1 MPSFRAAL
9 RGEAV
14 SRGVSRRLIPLFLAL
29 LVGAGGCDDLKP
41 ITTEP
46 PTTPPTAPSAP
57 GPVQA
62 HAEPGAVTLSWS
74 PPENDGGSAL
84 TGYRVHGE
92 PQEASLAVSVTGAT
106 ARVTGLRAGAT
117 YLFSVAAV
125 NKAGEGPAT
134 LSESVTLPDVPGA
147 PPQPSVVRGDA
158 QVRVS
163 WTEPGSDGRSPITGY
178 LVTALPQDVR
188 VTAGASARSVVVDG
202 LRNGEPSTF
211 TVRALNAVGEGPDS
225 PASPDVVPATV
236 PSAPVSVEATA
247 DIRQATVTW
256 SAPASTGGLSV
267 QGYVVTASPGGASR
281 EVDADSRSVTLS
293 GLENGTA
300 YTFTVAARNEV
311 GTGPG
316 LLSASVRTPGV
327 PSQPVS
333 VGVTAGPRMATVT
346 WEAPADDGGRPLTGY
361 VVETF
366 PSGARLTLDASTRRA
381 TLTGLSST
389 RAHTITVSATN
400 ATGNGP
406 ATPPA
411 SVLPRPVPAEV
422 TDLQLDTSEA
432 GCLTVSYSLRQ
443 PDGVRANVSVEV
455 DSTGS
460 GTFAP
465 ATQASALAA
474 DGSFTNEGTR
484 TRSSSP
490 EGLPHLFRWNRSL
503 DVPGAATVRVRL
515 SARVPGAA
523 PGSATLERT
532 LPAPASRCE
541 LRLPTGTVQ
550 PLTTTPF
557 TSVSGDFNGDGRL
570 DLVVVPDSGDTLSIL
585 EGLGNGSFFPSPFGR
600 KFAGS
605 LKRLSAGDLDGDGL
619 DELLWMDTSGSLLVM
634 NRFGEPVSYP
644 LGSNSLS
651 DTSTRPIA
659 IADFDGNGSPDVAT
673 LGGNGSSFPFL
684 VLLANAGDGT
694 LRGFTPKAYVPRDA
708 LLEVA
713 DLDEDGRMDLLAIG
727 RDWFGSSALLSNG
740 DGTFR
745 QRTLVLPSIPTT
757 AGAHAVTV
765 GDFNGDDYTDLVLAW
780 KDDSASRVQVHQFR
794 GDGKGGFS
802 AAMLVDSLPDISTAT
817 WPLALTAVDM
827 DHDGLK
833 DLAVG
838 LYDLEYNYT
847 VAVLRS
853 RGAEGFAPARMLPSG
868 RVSISATAGDFDG
881 DGRDD
886 LATVQSF
893 TRDVRVWR
901 SGPQALSLPEG
912 PTGPIAQGDF
922 NGDGKMDLLGV
933 PAPKTVQVHLAG
945 GPDGL
950 RALPPMPVGSG
961 VYQLLVGHVNEDTA
975 LDVVV
980 LSGESATKTVELLL
994 GNGDGTFRTG
1004 TPISVG
1010 AQTLHAALGD
1020 VNGDGR
1026 MDLACQVSRSI
1037 EPGFSSEEVR
1047 VLLGQAGG
1055 TFGPA
1060 ALVTTSPSP
1069 GALALGD
1076 LNRDGILDLAVAQTS
1091 SGGGVLTLKGKGD
1104 GTFLPPV
1111 LTTRNAGQLG
1121 GHLVLADMSGD
1132 GVPDLVR
1139 SSDGNVYVLT
1149 TYTATTWGRWDG
1161 WGYPA
1166 GGGCSSFSVLDFD
1179 GDGRKDVLCS
1189 NPGSDSVSLLRGQSY
1204 GRLAEPQ
1211 VFAVRFGAVGLGV
1224 LDVDADGRPDIVL
1237 GASGV
1242 ARSTLLLQR

>member
-1 MPSFRAAL
+1 M
-9 RGEAV
+9 
-14 SRGVSRRLIPLFLAL
+14 SRRLIPLFLAL

-46 PTTPPTAPSAP
+46 PTPPPTAPSAP

-62 HAEPGAVTLSWS
+62 HAEPGTVTLSWS
-74 PPENDGGSAL
+74 PPENDGGTAL

-117 YLFSVAAV
+117 YRFSVAAV

-134 LSESVTLPDVPGA
+134 LSESVTLPDIPGA
-147 PPQPSVVRGDA
+147 PPQPSVVRGDG

-163 WTEPGSDGRSPITGY
+163 WTEPDSDGRSPLTGY
-178 LVTALPQDVR
+178 LVTAQPQGLR
-188 VTAGASARSVVVDG
+188 VTADASARSVVVEG
-202 LRNGEPSTF
+202 LHNGEPSTF

-225 PASPDVVPATV
+225 PASPAVVPATV
-236 PSAPVSVEATA
+236 PSAPTRVEATA
-247 DIRQATVTW
+247 DIRQATITW

-267 QGYVVTASPGGASR
+267 QSYVVTASPGGASR
-281 EVDADSRSVTLS
+281 EVDADAHGVTFS

-300 YTFTVAARNEV
+300 YTFTVVARNEV
-311 GTGPG
+311 GEGPG
-316 LLSASVRTPGV
+316 LPSASVHTPGV
-327 PSQPVS
+327 PSQPGAVS
-333 VGVTAGPRMATVT
+333 VTTGARSATVT
-346 WEAPADDGGRPLTGY
+346 WEAPAEDGGRPLTGY
-361 VVETF
+361 VVESS
-366 PSGARLTLDASTRRA
+366 PSGARITVDASTRSA
-381 TLTGLSST
+381 TFTGLTST
-389 RAHTITVSATN
+389 RVHSFSVSATN
-400 ATGNGP
+400 AVGP
-406 ATPPA
+406 GATASPPA
-411 SVLPRPVPAEV
+411 AVRPLPAPVEV
-422 TDLQLDTSEA
+422 TDLQLDTSDA

-443 PDGVRANVSVEV
+443 PDGVRADVSVEV
-455 DSTGS
+455 ESSGS
-460 GTFAP
+460 GSFAT
-465 ATQASALAA
+465 ATQASALAE
-474 DGSFTNEGTR
+474 DGSFTHEGTHA
-484 TRSSSP
+484 RSSSP
-490 EGLPHLFRWNRSL
+490 EGLPHRFRWNRSL

-515 SARVPGAA
+515 SARVPGTP

-541 LRLPTGTVQ
+541 LRLPTSSVQ
-550 PLTTTPF
+550 LLTATPS

-570 DLVVVPDSGDTLSIL
+570 DLVVVPDSGDTLSLL
-585 EGLGNGSFFPSPFGR
+585 EGLGNGSFFRSPFAR
-600 KFAGS
+600 KFRGS

-619 DELLWMDTSGSLLVM
+619 DELLWMDTSSGSLWVM
-634 NRFGEPVSYP
+634 RRFGEPVSYP
-644 LGSNSLS
+644 LGSSSLS

-673 LGGNGSSFPFL
+673 LGGSGSPFPFL
-684 VLLANAGDGT
+684 GILANAGDGT

-727 RDWFGSSALLSNG
+727 RNWFGSSALLSNG

-745 QRTLVLPSIPTT
+745 QRSLSPALPSIPTT
-757 AGAHAVTV
+757 AGSHALTV
-765 GDFNGDDYTDLVLAW
+765 GDVDGDGHTDLVLAW
-780 KDDSASRVQVHQFR
+780 KDGSASRVQVHLLR
-794 GDGKGGFS
+794 GDGQGGFS
-802 AAMLVDSLPDISTAT
+802 AAVLVDSLPDISLGT

-838 LYDLEYNYT
+838 LYDMEYNYT

-853 RGAEGFAPARMLPSG
+853 RGADGFAPARMLPSG

-893 TRDVRVWR
+893 SWDVRVWR
-901 SGPQALSLPEG
+901 SGPEALSLPEG
-912 PTGPIAQGDF
+912 PTGPLAQGDF
-922 NGDGKMDLLGV
+922 NGDGKMDLLSG
-933 PAPKTVQVHLAG
+933 PAAKTVQVHLAG
-945 GPDGL
+945 GPEGL
-950 RALPPMPVGSG
+950 RDLPPMPVGSG
-961 VYQLLVGHVNEDTA
+961 VYRMVVGHVDEDSA

-980 LSGESATKTVELLL
+980 LSGESAIKTVELLL

-1010 AQTLHAALGD
+1010 AQALHAALGD

-1026 MDLACQVSRSI
+1026 MDLAFQVRRFI
-1037 EPGFSSEEVR
+1037 EPGFSTDEVR
-1047 VLLGQAGG
+1047 VLLGQGAG

-1076 LNRDGILDLAVAQTS
+1076 LNRDGVLDLAVAQTS
-1091 SGGGVLTLKGKGD
+1091 SGGGVLTLKGQGD

-1111 LTTRNAGQLG
+1111 LTTDKAGQLG
-1121 GHLVLADMSGD
+1121 GHLVLTDMSGD

-1139 SSDGNVYVLT
+1139 SGDGNVYVLT
-1149 TYTATTWGRWDG
+1149 TYTATTWGSWSG
-1161 WGYPA
+1161 WSYPA
-1166 GGGCSSFSVLDFD
+1166 GGNCSSFSVLDFD

-1189 NPGSDSVSLLRGQSY
+1189 NPGSDSVSLLRGKPY
-1204 GRLAEPQ
+1204 GQLAEPQ
-1211 VFAVRFGAVGLGV
+1211 IFAVRFGAVGLGV
-1224 LDVDADGRPDIVL
+1224 LDVNADGRPDIVL
-1237 GASGV
+1237 GTSGE